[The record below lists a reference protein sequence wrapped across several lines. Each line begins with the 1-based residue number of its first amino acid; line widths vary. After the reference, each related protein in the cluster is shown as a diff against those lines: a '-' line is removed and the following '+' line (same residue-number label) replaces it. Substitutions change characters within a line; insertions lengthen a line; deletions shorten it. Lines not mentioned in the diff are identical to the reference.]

1 MPDISHLSIAQL
13 LIWLS
18 DWLSM
23 TVIIGAGI
31 SGLVRWRRLPRS
43 LQYVAVLTL
52 FELPLEVLG
61 FGLLLLKRA
70 NLFLMPIYTVGELV
84 ILGLLYERNLKS
96 AFFTRALPWVLAGF
110 TAYVVADSLSGPG
123 PHWFRP
129 GQQVLQSMLVL
140 GMVAL
145 YFRKLLNELQVK
157 SLERE
162 PMFWVS
168 TGLVIYFLGYL
179 QIALFSNYLLSHYSS
194 QFNINVWSV
203 QVLLS
208 IVLHSCYTLALWI
221 RPQK

>member
-1 MPDISHLSIAQL
+1 MPDASHRSLSEL
-13 LIWLS
+13 LIWLL

-23 TVIIGAGI
+23 LVIIGAGI
-31 SGLVRWRRLPRS
+31 SGMLRWRRLSRG

-52 FELPLEVLG
+52 FELPLELLG
-61 FGLLLLKRA
+61 FGLLLLNRS

-84 ILGLLYERNLKS
+84 ILGLLYERNLQS
-96 AFFTRALPWVLAGF
+96 ALFTRALPWVLTGF
-110 TAYVVADSLSGPG
+110 TAYVVADSLPG
-123 PHWFRP
+123 QALHWFRP
-129 GQQVLQSMLVL
+129 GQQVLQSLLVL
-140 GMVAL
+140 GMVVL
-145 YFRKLLNELQVK
+145 YFRKLLNELRVK

-194 QFNINVWSV
+194 QFNINVWGV

-208 IVLHSCYTLALWI
+208 IVLHSCYIMALWI
-221 RPQK
+221 RPPK

>member
-1 MPDISHLSIAQL
+1 MA
-13 LIWLS
+13 
-18 DWLSM
+18 
-23 TVIIGAGI
+23 VIIGMGI
-31 SGLVRWRRLPRS
+31 SGLVRWRKIS
-43 LQYVAVLTL
+43 CNLQYLAVLTL
-52 FELPLEVLG
+52 FELPLELAG
-61 FGLLLLKRA
+61 FAISLLKKN

-110 TAYVVADSLSGPG
+110 TAYVVVDSLSGPG
-123 PHWFRP
+123 LHWFRP

-140 GMVAL
+140 SMVTL

-194 QFNINVWSV
+194 QFNINVWGV

-208 IVLHSCYTLALWI
+208 IVLHSCYTLALWL

>member
-1 MPDISHLSIAQL
+1 MA
-13 LIWLS
+13 
-18 DWLSM
+18 
-23 TVIIGAGI
+23 VIIGAGV
-31 SGLVRWRRLPRS
+31 SGLLRWRQLPGS
-43 LQYVAVLTL
+43 LRYLAVLTL
-52 FELPLEVLG
+52 FELPLELLG
-61 FGLLLLKRA
+61 FGLLLLKRN

-84 ILGLLYERNLKS
+84 LLGLLYKRNLHS
-96 AFFTRALPWVLAGF
+96 VALTRALPWVLAAF
-110 TAYVVADSLSGPG
+110 TAYVVADSLAGPG
-123 PHWFRP
+123 LHWFRP
-129 GQQVLQSMLVL
+129 GQQVLQSLLVL

-145 YFRKLLNELQVK
+145 YFRKLLNELRVR

-194 QFNINVWSV
+194 QFNINVWGI

-208 IVLHSCYTLALWI
+208 IVLHSCYIMALWI

>member
-1 MPDISHLSIAQL
+1 MSAISHRSLSEL
-13 LIWLS
+13 LIWVT
-18 DWLSM
+18 DWLS
-23 TVIIGAGI
+23 VIIIVGAGI
-31 SGLVRWRRLPRS
+31 SGLIRWHKLPRS

-52 FELPLEVLG
+52 FELPLELLG
-61 FGLLLLKRA
+61 FGLAVLKRS

-84 ILGLLYERNLKS
+84 ILGLLYKRNLQS
-96 AFFTRALPWVLAGF
+96 ASFARVLPWVLVAF
-110 TAYVVADSLSGPG
+110 TTYVLADSLAGPG
-123 PHWFRP
+123 LHWFRP
-129 GQQVLQSMLVL
+129 GQQVVQSLLVL

-145 YFRKLLNELQVK
+145 YFRKLLNELQVR

-194 QFNINVWSV
+194 QFNLNVWEI

-208 IVLHSCYTLALWI
+208 IVLHSCYLLALWI